1 MAILCVGWVQ
11 AQKTIYVSPSG
22 GGNGQSED
30 SPIALAEAISSA
42 TRGTIIQLAEGSYKL
57 SQALSLTDK
66 SLSIV
71 GSGKSNT
78 VLQGSIELNASSS
91 DILLSMR
98 DLTIEGADN
107 SSEHGI
113 IGMIGTGP
121 KKNKLSL
128 TNCAI
133 NAASIVTA
141 QTASVGIR
149 MESSGAELTMTD
161 TDIDVHYYGISIR
174 NVKQKVTITNGTI
187 IGLAAIMTSAGD
199 LPDQKTDYSE
209 TSITVS
215 GANLVGRAILNGFG
229 QDYGTVVLQENYN
242 YVTAK
247 FNDCHITTSAIEG
260 KDATQMSGLMIR
272 SNSNRVTY
280 TGGSI
285 SAANA
290 LNCQHTNYKNEDRYL
305 HAALISLGYQDD
317 PTVSGSNI
325 TISGTTMN
333 HIDGSFDVFSY
344 RTGDGKNND
353 HLTINNTLYAP
364 KYGNILYGTTTADCS
379 LLSRIAN
386 AIFGEKI
393 ILAAGTYELSSQL
406 VIDKAITLAGED
418 MASTIIKATDADWET
433 TEDSEKNLVSI
444 EGSSSGFFKLY
455 NLTIQ
460 DSKLNGLKV
469 ETTMY
474 TYLENI
480 TLKNN
485 AAAGMEVHSNVSEA
499 KEFHTVN
506 NGLGG
511 VIIKGGNADQPAI
524 FNFKSGTINEKYD
537 KPQIWSELIDIEAW
551 KLVSV
556 RFGFWHV
563 LKDTSEDGNQEMW
576 FWTDKSLTR
585 KYLSKSCGGSEKE
598 DEVSVFA
605 NGYQVTV
612 DEEDNKLIIRSE
624 KGDTIQITKPTN
636 ATYYPVRLYGGGY
649 EKVVG
654 NSSITLNSGKLRNVY
669 GGGRSDKADVQADV
683 LNTATIHVT
692 GTASAFLIVG
702 GGRYYAK
709 TNKVDI
715 NVGSESAAYTGE
727 MGTIYVGAMDQGQTT
742 NKQHPY
748 EDDIYQ
754 NVNGIHEVTLDIYG
768 GIFEEVACGGGN
780 GYAHTVKSTVNIH
793 DAVIGSLYGASANG
807 RADYVTVNVFNTKIT
822 DELASVNRSRIGDL
836 KMTFDK
842 YCTFG
847 EQIKTSLAAAQGWA
861 SSDTDGSVIP
871 AMTGYVYYTFQGNN
885 GPVMTVGPGMNT
897 ASVDL
902 TGALAK
908 MTKFDAGLPT
918 NPVDEFKQFVTEYT
932 IDRGKG
938 WTFNNGLEMDNDI
951 ALINN
956 GSLRVLGDCTVSTDA
971 QLAVVLASNAHE
983 ISAINLAA
991 GNYEGFTVSK
1001 NDITINGKKQATITG
1016 TVTVKGTDVTLR
1028 EAKLLPSAETKNAI
1042 SIEGY
1047 FSSLQ
1052 ASHNYWGNA
1061 PEFATLISG
1070 KTTPY
1075 PYYSDEEMTEEKM
1088 VQNIKI
1094 ISGQEELSG
1103 LYDGCILEIK
1113 STGMAVLKQENV
1125 IFESVTIEEGGQLK
1139 PDYQITSAASR
1150 AKKFIFKPNLENK
1163 WKALGTPF
1171 QATMMDD
1178 QDQAVELSNKD
1189 ADKGIWFA
1197 SLVEGKP
1204 EIEVKSTYTSAGLWA
1219 ANDDEHYEL
1228 HSTED
1233 MVYLK
1238 NGSYEPVSGL
1248 QMCVNP
1254 NTYDIKLYEDVYVL
1268 SEDGQSFV
1276 LTETPTIKAFQSFVN
1291 ADYNTKATLRSIGT
1305 TDPNA
1310 TGNEF
1315 VVKEGYYLTTERG
1328 AIVVHT
1334 AEPMELYVVAVSGAV
1349 IYRGMVTDSQ
1359 HIAVPTGIY
1368 AVNGQMVR
1376 VK

>member
-11 AQKTIYVSPSG
+11 AKTTIYVSPTGDDSNTG
-22 GGNGQSED
+22 ATD
-30 SPIALAEAISSA
+30 SPVKTLMKALE
-42 TRGTIIQLAEGSYKL
+42 LA
-57 SQALSLTDK
+57 
-66 SLSIV
+66 
-71 GSGKSNT
+71 
-78 VLQGSIELNASSS
+78 
-91 DILLSMR
+91 
-98 DLTIEGADN
+98 
-107 SSEHGI
+107 
-113 IGMIGTGP
+113 
-121 KKNKLSL
+121 
-128 TNCAI
+128 
-133 NAASIVTA
+133 
-141 QTASVGIR
+141 
-149 MESSGAELTMTD
+149 
-161 TDIDVHYYGISIR
+161 
-174 NVKQKVTITNGTI
+174 
-187 IGLAAIMTSAGD
+187 
-199 LPDQKTDYSE
+199 
-209 TSITVS
+209 
-215 GANLVGRAILNGFG
+215 
-229 QDYGTVVLQENYN
+229 
-242 YVTAK
+242 TAK
-247 FNDCHITTSAIEG
+247 D
-260 KDATQMSGLMIR
+260 
-272 SNSNRVTY
+272 
-280 TGGSI
+280 SI
-285 SAANA
+285 
-290 LNCQHTNYKNEDRYL
+290 K
-305 HAALISLGYQDD
+305 
-317 PTVSGSNI
+317 
-325 TISGTTMN
+325 
-333 HIDGSFDVFSY
+333 
-344 RTGDGKNND
+344 
-353 HLTINNTLYAP
+353 
-364 KYGNILYGTTTADCS
+364 
-379 LLSRIAN
+379 
-386 AIFGEKI
+386 
-393 ILAAGTYELSSQL
+393 LAKGTYVLSSQL
-406 VIDKAITLAGED
+406 VIDKAITLEGED

-444 EGSSSGFFKLY
+444 EGSESGFITLK

-469 ETTMY
+469 ETAMY
-474 TYLENI
+474 TYLKNI

-485 AAAGMEVHSNVSEA
+485 AGVGMVVHSRVSEA
-499 KEFHTVN
+499 IGFHTEN

-511 VIIKGGNADQPAI
+511 VKINDGDSTYPPI
-524 FNFKSGTINEKYD
+524 FEFEFNSGTINEKSGN
-537 KPQIWSELIDIEAW
+537 PQIWSELVDIDAW
-551 KLVSV
+551 RLVSTPSQP
-556 RFGFWHV
+556 WHV
-563 LKDTSEDGNQEMW
+563 FKDMSEGGIKMW
-576 FWTDKSLTR
+576 FWTDKFLTR

-649 EKVVG
+649 EKAVG
-654 NSSITLNSGKLRNVY
+654 SSSITLNSGKLRNVY
-669 GGGRSDKADVQADV
+669 GGGRSDKEDVKADV
-683 LNTATIHVT
+683 LNTATINVT

-709 TNKVDI
+709 TNKVYI

-793 DAVIGSLYGASANG
+793 NAVIGSLYGASANG

-822 DELASVNRSRIGDL
+822 DELASVNRSRIGNL
-836 KMTFDK
+836 NMTFDK
-842 YCTFG
+842 DCTFG

-871 AMTGYVYYTFQGNN
+871 AMTGYVYYTFEGNN

-897 ASVDL
+897 AIVYL

-908 MTKFDAGLPT
+908 IAKFDAGLPT
-918 NPVDEFKQFVTEYT
+918 NPTDGFKQFVTEYT
-932 IDRGKG
+932 IDSGKG
-938 WTFNNGLEMDNDI
+938 WDFKAGLEMDCDI
-951 ALINN
+951 SLINN
-956 GSLRVLGDCTVSTDA
+956 GSLTVNGDCTVSTDA
-971 QLAVVLASNAHE
+971 QLAVVLASNAYE
-983 ISAINLAA
+983 ISSINLAA
-991 GNYEGFTVSK
+991 GDYGGFTVTK
-1001 NDITINGKKQATITG
+1001 DQITINGNKQATITG
-1016 TVTVKGTDVTLR
+1016 TVTVTGTNVTLR
-1028 EAKLLPSAETKNAI
+1028 EAKLLPSAETEKAI
-1042 SIEGY
+1042 SIEGH
-1047 FSSLQ
+1047 FGSLQ

-1075 PYYSDEEMTEEKM
+1075 PYYSDEEMTEENM

-1094 ISGQEELSG
+1094 INGQEELSG

-1139 PDYQITSAASR
+1139 PDYQITSASSR
-1150 AKKFIFKPNLENK
+1150 AKKLIFRPNLENK

-1171 QATMMDD
+1171 QATMMDA
-1178 QDQAVELSNKD
+1178 QDQEVELSNKD

-1228 HSTED
+1228 HSTEG
-1233 MVYLK
+1233 MVDLM

-1254 NTYDIKLYEDVYVL
+1254 NTYDIQLYEDVYVL
-1268 SEDGQSFV
+1268 SEDGKSFV
-1276 LTETPTIKAFQSFVN
+1276 LAETPTIKAFQSFVN
-1291 ADYNTKATLRSIGT
+1291 ADSNTKATLRSIGT

-1310 TGNEF
+1310 TSNAF
-1315 VVKEGYYLTTERG
+1315 IVKEGYYLTTEHG

-1349 IYRGMVTDSQ
+1349 VYRGTVTDGER
-1359 HIAVPTGIY
+1359 IAVPTGFY